1 MLQAL
6 IDCKQYEI
14 IGVVTQP
21 DRPVGRKQ
29 ILEQSPVKEI
39 ALKNKLTIFQPESL
53 KTFDFRLST
62 FDSSIVC
69 QYGLIIPKTVLALPK
84 KGTINIHTS
93 LLPKYRGASP
103 IQTTLMNGETESGV
117 TLMLMDERMD
127 HGPILA
133 QEKVAISPD
142 DTTETLSKKMA
153 PVAAQLL
160 TKNLPLFLAGKLTPQ
175 VQDENL
181 VTTCKILSRDDGKIN
196 FSDSAQTIYN
206 KFRGLTPWP
215 GIWTTWDNKRVKLL
229 NIRPSNLSLSP
240 GLVKIDNNKLHI
252 GTTKGSIEIIEL
264 QLEGKKPMPA
274 PVFLAGYKT
283 IDGATL
289 Q

>member
-29 ILEQSPVKEI
+29 VLEQSPVKEI

-62 FDSSIVC
+62 FDVTIVC
-69 QYGLIIPKTVLALPK
+69 QYGLIVPKTVLALPK
-84 KGTINIHTS
+84 KGTLNIHTS

-103 IQTTLMNGETESGV
+103 IQTALMNGEIESGV
-117 TLMLMDERMD
+117 TLMLMDDKMD

-133 QEKVAISPD
+133 QEKVAIATD
-142 DTTETLSKKMA
+142 DTTEILSKKME
-153 PVAAQLL
+153 PIAAKLL
-160 TKNLPLFLAGKLTPQ
+160 LQNLPLFLANKLTPIT
-175 VQDENL
+175 QDESQ
-181 VTTCKILSRDDGKIN
+181 VTLCKILSRDDGKIN
-196 FSDSAQTIYN
+196 FSGSAQTIYN

-215 GIWTTWDNKRVKLL
+215 GIWTTWENKRVKLL
-229 NIRPSNLSLSP
+229 NIKPNSLSLSP
-240 GLVKIDNNKLHI
+240 GLVKVSNDSLCI
-252 GTTKGSIEIIEL
+252 GTTEGSLEIIEL
-264 QLEGKKPMPA
+264 QLEGKKPMSA
-274 PVFLAGYKT
+274 SVFLAGNKT
-283 IDGATL
+283 IDGAKL